1 MSNFLTPLFTALAT
15 AVASI
20 MGAWLLARTR
30 SGRLA
35 RTLDF
40 STRILNFIE
49 QSSARYDGLT
59 KVPEEKRTDLEKL
72 ISDSV
77 KAVQEDFSIERSLLL
92 EFQQTNHG
100 IHNAFLFRTPK
111 RTILYPLYLLFYT
124 ALLFMVYVPIIRY
137 FNGQPLVTGD
147 VVAVLV
153 SGLIALLI
161 RGIVSLIPS

>member
-1 MSNFLTPLFTALAT
+1 VGNFLTPLFTALAT

-20 MGAWLLARTR
+20 IGAWLVARTR

-40 STRILNFIE
+40 STRILNFVE

-77 KAVQEDFSIERSLLL
+77 KAVQEDLSVERSLLL
-92 EFQQTNHG
+92 EFQQTNHT
-100 IHNAFLFRTPK
+100 IHSAFLFRIPT
-111 RTILYPLYLLFYT
+111 RRILYPLYLLFYT
-124 ALLFMVYVPIIRY
+124 AILFMIYVPVIRY
-137 FNGQPLVTGD
+137 FNDKPWVTGD
-147 VVAVLV
+147 IVAILV
-153 SGLIALLI
+153 SGVIALLI
-161 RGIVSLIPS
+161 RGVVSRIPS